1 MKNIMVKY
9 KKAFI
14 EWLVYTMIFFFLYDV
29 IWIFADISDFRESL
43 NEDYLELFV
52 DFVLCG
58 IFSLTSECIN
68 RWLFMQNKFRKE
80 SRGHRFFLLN
90 GMVVLLFN
98 LIVAGGCE
106 LFLSFVLPTSQ
117 VEDIWGTSFLFGLIA
132 SLVALIH
139 LSMHFSDMVVQKGK
153 ENIAL
158 QKKYLKLQLDPHFVF
173 NSLSSLAGM
182 IEESPQMAEE
192 YVVKLS
198 HIYRHIL
205 HHIDK
210 NYITISEGA
219 DFIKNYIT
227 LLNMRYNNNIVLKI
241 DDMNGHK
248 DEFILSLSLQLL
260 IENAVKHNC
269 PQEDEQLQIE
279 LFRQDGMLVVKNNRI
294 YKNKKNNQSVE
305 SYGLGIGNLK
315 QRYNLEC
322 GNEPKFII
330 SRDYFE
336 VKLPILSKKWKNNEK
351 STNYRR

>member
-1 MKNIMVKY
+1 M
-9 KKAFI
+9 
-14 EWLVYTMIFFFLYDV
+14 
-29 IWIFADISDFRESL
+29 
-43 NEDYLELFV
+43 
-52 DFVLCG
+52 
-58 IFSLTSECIN
+58 
-68 RWLFMQNKFRKE
+68 
-80 SRGHRFFLLN
+80 
-90 GMVVLLFN
+90 
-98 LIVAGGCE
+98 
-106 LFLSFVLPTSQ
+106 
-117 VEDIWGTSFLFGLIA
+117 
-132 SLVALIH
+132 
-139 LSMHFSDMVVQKGK
+139 
-153 ENIAL
+153 
-158 QKKYLKLQLDPHFVF
+158 KLQLDPHFVF

-330 SRDYFE
+330 SQDYFE